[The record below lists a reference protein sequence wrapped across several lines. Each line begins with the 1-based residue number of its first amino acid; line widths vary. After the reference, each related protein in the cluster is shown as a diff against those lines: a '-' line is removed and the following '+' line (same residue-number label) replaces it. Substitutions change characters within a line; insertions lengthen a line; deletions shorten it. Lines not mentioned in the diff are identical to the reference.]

1 MGVFDSLR
9 RLTASVLPPGK
20 PVADDQCQAQGEDQL
35 GKEVLEVEYVA
46 HLGDGNSRY
55 SRTVNDW
62 STASAP
68 ATTANL
74 GPAFDTIAL
83 ALSRRCVVRAR
94 LADEWS
100 VSHVGEH
107 RPADAEHDGVVAAAR
122 QAIGDRPLALEV
134 DNQVPLARGVGSSAA
149 AFVAG
154 AAAALRATGQDAAP
168 DRVFR
173 VAADMEGHAD
183 QAAAAVYG
191 GLVLAP
197 AEGMPLRL
205 PIHPSLRPV
214 VAVPDTRLPTSEAR
228 AVLPNRYHRDV
239 VIRSVARTAAL
250 TAGLITGDPEMLAAA
265 HGDEI
270 HEAPRDA
277 LSPDVG
283 KLIDVAKRA
292 GALHAARSGAGPS
305 VVAIATIDSAARV
318 AAAFREW
325 GVEVIDG
332 PVETSGLV

>member
-1 MGVFDSLR
+1 M
-9 RLTASVLPPGK
+9 
-20 PVADDQCQAQGEDQL
+20 
-35 GKEVLEVEYVA
+35 
-46 HLGDGNSRY
+46 
-55 SRTVNDW
+55 NDW
-62 STASAP
+62 SSASAP

-74 GPAFDTIAL
+74 GPGFDCIAM
-83 ALSRRCVVRAR
+83 ALSPRCVVRAR
-94 LADEWS
+94 IADEWS
-100 VSHVGEH
+100 VDHLGEH
-107 RPADAEHDGVVAAAR
+107 RPAEMEHDGVVAAAR
-122 QAIGDRPLALEV
+122 RAIGERPLALEV
-134 DNQVPLARGVGSSAA
+134 ENHVPLARGIGSSAA

-154 AAAALRATGQDAAP
+154 AAAAMRAVGGEAAP

-197 AEGMPLRL
+197 AEGMPIRL
-205 PIHPSLRPV
+205 PFHPSLRPV
-214 VAVPDTRLPTSEAR
+214 VAVPETRLPTQEAR
-228 AVLPNRYHRDV
+228 AVLPASYPRLV

-250 TAGLITGDPEMLAAA
+250 TAGLVTGDPELLTAA

-277 LSPDVG
+277 MSPDVG

-305 VVAIATIDSAARV
+305 VVAIATAETFDRV
-318 AAAFREW
+318 ATAFREW
-325 GVEVIDG
+325 GAEVIAD
-332 PVETSGLV
+332 PVETRGLV

>member
-1 MGVFDSLR
+1 M
-9 RLTASVLPPGK
+9 K
-20 PVADDQCQAQGEDQL
+20 
-35 GKEVLEVEYVA
+35 
-46 HLGDGNSRY
+46 
-55 SRTVNDW
+55 DW
-62 STASAP
+62 SSASAP

-74 GPAFDTIAL
+74 GPAFDCIAL
-83 ALSRRCVVRAR
+83 ALVPRCEVRAR
-94 LADEWS
+94 
-100 VSHVGEH
+100 VSEQWVVTHVGPQ
-107 RPADAEHDGVVAAAR
+107 RPHDTEHDGVMAAAR
-122 QAIGDRPLALEV
+122 QAVGDRPLEIEV
-134 DNQVPLARGVGSSAA
+134 DNAIPLARGIGSSAA

-154 AAAALRATGQDAAP
+154 AAAALRAVGDPAHT

-173 VAADMEGHAD
+173 IAADMEGHAD

-214 VAVPDTRLPTSEAR
+214 IAVPETRLATSRAR
-228 AVLPNRYHRDV
+228 LVLPDRYDREV

-250 TAGLITGDPEMLAAA
+250 TAGLLTADPEMLDAA

-277 LSPDVG
+277 LSPEVG

-305 VVAIATIDSAARV
+305 VVAIATVDTEQRV

-325 GVEVIDG
+325 GVEVIEG
-332 PVETSGLV
+332 PVEPRGLI